1 MSTDQQPDMP
11 DRDEGETTSEPKRV
25 RVRLSDLRR
34 EPMDEEKAKSAEE
47 LRRLKMIAKGQH
59 PDTGKP
65 LRSGDASSFHSAIE
79 QMQVQSDLLMR
90 EAERLNP
97 IRDAARQAAILY
109 LTKGATR
116 ASVAG
121 IDRHAR
127 NDHQPH

>member
-1 MSTDQQPDMP
+1 MSIDQQPDMP

-79 QMQVQSDLLMR
+79 QMQVQSYLLMR

-97 IRDAARQAAILY
+97 IRDPAQQA
-109 LTKGATR
+109 
-116 ASVAG
+116 
-121 IDRHAR
+121 IDRLGINQHALGTAR
-127 NDHQPH
+127 